1 MRQYTCFC
9 QQIRYICSKEC
20 LRHYT
25 KLRAMKKLLPAFL
38 ILIFSSHL
46 FSQNTDD
53 AAVQMSAVTNS
64 ATPSITL
71 NWVGNATTTQYTVYR
86 KLKTGISWGTVMAT
100 LSGTVNQYVDNTAT
114 VGTNYEYR
122 VIRTGSGYT
131 GYGYINS
138 GINIPAVDKKG
149 KLILLVDS
157 TFISS
162 LASELKRLE
171 DDLEGDGWT
180 VIRHNVLRSGTVT
193 HVKSFVVTDYTA
205 DPTNTKAVFIVG
217 HVPVPYSGNI
227 NPDGHPD
234 HLGAWPTDTYYADVN
249 GTWTDVSVTST
260 TVSPAR
266 TQNVPGDGK
275 FDQSAIPSDLELQAG
290 RVDFANLPSFAA
302 TEQTLLKNYLD
313 KDHDFRMKI
322 FSPQKRAVIDDN
334 FGYFGGEAFAASGYK
349 NFSPL
354 VGSSNILVGDYFTD
368 MTAGS
373 YLWAYGC
380 GGGTYTSAAGIGSTS
395 NFATSNLQGVFSM
408 LFGSYFG
415 DWDATDDFLRAALAQ
430 GKVLTN
436 VWSGRAH
443 YQLHQMGLGEN
454 IGYGVMQTQ
463 NNIGSVYF
471 GTSIGITGRW
481 VHHGL
486 MGDPTLKNDIVG
498 PVSNV
503 VATKAGNNCN
513 ITWSASTETTIAG
526 YNIYMK
532 NDTNTAYVKLNAS
545 PIIGT
550 NYTDLCL
557 LYKGVYK
564 YMVRTLKLETTPSGT
579 YYNLSDGIADT
590 AMNNNYLK
598 VNAAFTVSAVSNTV
612 TLTNASAGATTYAW
626 AFGDGGTATTT
637 NTAHTYTANG
647 TYTITL
653 IGYNSCN
660 SDTAK
665 IIVTITT
672 ASVDELGLNNGVN
685 IYPNP
690 SGGKVI
696 FSGGNSTDNVYDIMI
711 YNLEGKE
718 IFSQTRIKQ
727 PTEIDL
733 SLMGRG
739 IYFARI
745 KDKSGIIT
753 SKKLMIE

>member
-1 MRQYTCFC
+1 
-9 QQIRYICSKEC
+9 
-20 LRHYT
+20 
-25 KLRAMKKLLPAFL
+25 MKKHLLLSF
-38 ILIFSSHL
+38 ILLFVLSLNL
-46 FSQNTDD
+46 FSQATSD
-53 AAVQMSAVTNS
+53 AAVQITVTTNS
-64 ATPSITL
+64 TTPQITL
-71 NWVGNATTTQYTVYR
+71 NWIGNATTTQYQVFR
-86 KLKTGISWGTVMAT
+86 KLKTATSWGAALAT
-100 LSGTVNQYVDNTAT
+100 LSGTVNTYSDNAVT

-122 VIRTGSGYT
+122 IIRTGSGYT
-131 GYGYINS
+131 GYGYVNS
-138 GINIPAVDKKG
+138 GINIPAVDNKG

-157 TFISS
+157 TFISP

-193 HVKSFVVTDYTA
+193 HVKSFVVADYTA
-205 DPTNTKAVFIVG
+205 DPTKVKAIFIIG

-266 TQNVPGDGK
+266 TQNVPGDKK
-275 FDQSAIPSDLELQAG
+275 FDQSVIPSDLELQVG

-313 KDHDFRMKI
+313 KDHDFRMKL
-322 FSPQKRAVIDDN
+322 FSPMKRATIDDN
-334 FGYFGGEAFAASGYK
+334 FGYFSGEAFAASGYK

-354 VGSSNILVGDYFTD
+354 VGSSNIIAGDYFGD

-373 YLWAYGC
+373 YLWSYGC
-380 GGGTYTSAAGIGSTS
+380 GGGTYTSAGGVGSTT
-395 NFATSNLQGVFSM
+395 NFASSNLQGVFSM

-415 DWDATDDFLRAALAQ
+415 DWDATDNFLRAALAQ
-430 GKVLTN
+430 GKILTN
-436 VWSGRAH
+436 VWSGRVH
-443 YQLHQMGLGEN
+443 YQLHHMGLGEN

-463 NNIGSVYF
+463 NNLGSVYF
-471 GTSIGITGRW
+471 GSSVGVTGRW
-481 VHHGL
+481 IHNGL
-486 MGDPTLKNDIVG
+486 MGDPTLKNDIVA

-513 ITWSASTETTIAG
+513 ITWSASTETAIAG

-532 NDTNTAYVKLNAS
+532 NDTNTTYTKLNPS
-545 PIIGT
+545 PIVGT

-564 YMVRTLKLETTPSGT
+564 YMVRAVKLETTPSGT

-598 VNAAFTVSAVSNTV
+598 VNAAFTLSAVSNTV
-612 TLTNASAGATTYAW
+612 TLTNTSAGATTYLW
-626 AFGDGGTATTT
+626 NFGDTSTSTST
-637 NTAHTYTANG
+637 NSVHTYTANG

-660 SDTAK
+660 SDTTK
-665 IIVTITT
+665 MIVTITT
-672 ASVDELGLNNGVN
+672 ADINELVLGKDINVYPNPNNGVFVLQVGN
-685 IYPNP
+685 SNAPYEA
-690 SGGKVI
+690 VI
-696 FSGGNSTDNVYDIMI
+696 FNV
-711 YNLEGKE
+711 EGKE
-718 IFSQTRIKQ
+718 VYRQNASKGLQEFN
-727 PTEIDL
+727 L
-733 SLMGRG
+733 SGYRSG
-739 IYFARI
+739 IYLIQLRDEKNNVAAR
-745 KDKSGIIT
+745 KFT
-753 SKKLMIE
+753 IE